1 MRVYEIAKEVGI
13 PAKDLIAKIRAL
25 GLEVNNHMSSLDADG
40 VARIKR
46 SLEKEKQS
54 VAQPQQTQRLATGG
68 AVLRR
73 RSSGEKAPD
82 SGDDRSAEREPV
94 RAREPERTAP
104 PPSHAAPGTVIR
116 RRAPDEMPVS
126 HSPGSQASHASS
138 APAGSSSSVTAPPP
152 RPVVRAPEPPAASS
166 VEPSQHAEA
175 RPADRPDR
183 DSIEQRPEPRPEH
196 RAEAQ
201 PAAPAA
207 HAEEPDRTDRTD
219 RSNRPAESPASVESR
234 SNERPPEA
242 GERGERVER
251 AERPEREPQRQ
262 EHVEQA
268 ARAEH
273 VERAPERTPD
283 RAPERPAAAPAQT
296 ERQPERP
303 ADRAAATTSD
313 RAPDRTPDRT
323 SVRPTEQRVE
333 RTGDRSH
340 DRPAQSERPAHP
352 ERPAQY
358 DRPAHPER
366 PAQYDRPA
374 QPAAARPSDRPTGD
388 SGRRPDRVEPPM
400 SAHGD
405 RPRSRVI
412 VAGPQV
418 VGRGGEQGQ
427 AQTARAPER
436 SPGPPPSTPLPPR
449 LVSPR
454 EVRQPQIEHKRPVE
468 PTGDARSHFERELER
483 ARARTAEREP
493 SRDEPGVR
501 SGPAPVENGEALAAS
516 QASPPVR
523 NPSRPAVGTV
533 ISLPPRIKI
542 TERTPAT
549 GRPAPGPQPVN
560 PIRGRYAQQQQQ
572 RGGPRGPG
580 GRPGPHNDFGRKKLP
595 LGKKGKQTT
604 ITTPAE
610 HKRVIRIEDSITV
623 ADLARGMGI
632 KSPEV
637 LKKLWGMGMTGVNIN
652 AAIDFDTAQLLAS
665 EFGYEVQNVAFKEED
680 VFAQKPDDNEQMTP
694 RSPVV
699 TVMGHVDHGKTTLL
713 DSIRKARVAAG
724 EAGGITQHVAAY
736 KVAAPGHG
744 DIVFLDT
751 PGHEAFTEMR
761 ARGAQATDIVVL
773 VVAANDGVMPQTLEA
788 LAHAKDAGVKII
800 VAVNKIDM
808 PDAAPDRVRQQLAD
822 HGLIPEEWGG
832 DTIYANVSALRGEG
846 IDNLLAQIAATADFL
861 ELRANPDKPA
871 SGLVIEARLDRNR
884 GPMATIL
891 IQEGTLKVGDMLVAG
906 RTFGKVRAMLDDRG
920 NSLDEAGPS
929 TPIEVLGLDGVPE
942 AGDQVNAAEDDKV
955 AKQVVEHRRQQE
967 RKRELGSKQRF
978 SLENMMERNTEG
990 AIKELKVVLKADV
1003 QGSAEALKASLTK
1016 LSTEKVKV
1024 NVIAAAVGGI
1034 TESDVNLAKAGG
1046 AIIVGFHVRPAGSGK
1061 SAKHA
1066 EQEGVEIRLYDI
1078 IYDALDDVKAA
1089 MAGLLAPIKREV
1101 AMGKLQVRDT
1111 FSIPK
1116 MGTVAGC
1123 MVTEGKI
1130 TRKAHLRIIRDA
1142 VQVYEGKVGSLRR
1155 FKDDVSEVQQ
1165 GYECGVMVAGWNE
1178 IKQNDV
1184 IEAYEVIEE
1193 AAQL

>member
-13 PAKDLIAKIRAL
+13 PNKDLIAKIRAL
-25 GLEVNNHMSSLDADG
+25 GLEVNNHMSSLDADD

-54 VAQPQQTQRLATGG
+54 VAQPQQTQKLSTGG

-73 RSSGEKAPD
+73 RSTGDKPNETA
-82 SGDDRSAEREPV
+82 GDDRSTEREPV
-94 RAREPERTAP
+94 RARAPEPERPVAP
-104 PPSHAAPGTVIR
+104 PPMVR
-116 RRAPDEMPVS
+116 RRAPDDAPV
-126 HSPGSQASHASS
+126 
-138 APAGSSSSVTAPPP
+138 APPP
-152 RPVVRAPEPPAASS
+152 RPVVARAPEPAPQAAEPPVERAPERSERI
-166 VEPSQHAEA
+166 EPSA
-175 RPADRPDR
+175 
-183 DSIEQRPEPRPEH
+183 S
-196 RAEAQ
+196 
-201 PAAPAA
+201 AAPASSPPSTER
-207 HAEEPDRTDRTD
+207 AERTPEPL
-219 RSNRPAESPASVESR
+219 ASRE
-234 SNERPPEA
+234 PPVAAAAQEPT
-242 GERGERVER
+242 ERGERVER
-251 AERPEREPQRQ
+251 
-262 EHVEQA
+262 VEQRPDPVEQI
-268 ARAEH
+268 ARIEQ
-273 VERAPERTPD
+273 VERAPERTERPAEPVVA
-283 RAPERPAAAPAQT
+283 RAPERPVERAPEPERASARASERPVERAAAP
-296 ERQPERP
+296 ERASERPPERANDRAP
-303 ADRAAATTSD
+303 APSERAAATND
-313 RAPDRTPDRT
+313 RTNDRTPAPSERQADRGA
-323 SVRPTEQRVE
+323 VRPN
-333 RTGDRSH
+333 DRGPQGAGPQAGP
-340 DRPAQSERPAHP
+340 RNGP
-352 ERPAQY
+352 
-358 DRPAHPER
+358 
-366 PAQYDRPA
+366 
-374 QPAAARPSDRPTGD
+374 PSDA
-388 SGRRPDRVEPPM
+388 GRRPEPAM
-400 SAHGD
+400 SAQGQ
-405 RPRSRVI
+405 PRSRVI

-418 VGRGGEQGQ
+418 VGGRGGEQQVQ
-427 AQTARAPER
+427 AQAPRAPER
-436 SPGPPPSTPLPPR
+436 APSPPPSTQLPPR
-449 LVSPR
+449 VVSPR
-454 EVRQPQIEHKRPVE
+454 GEMRQPTVEHKRPTIE
-468 PTGDARSHFERELER
+468 QPGDARSRFELELER
-483 ARARTAEREP
+483 ARARTAER
-493 SRDEPGVR
+493 
-501 SGPAPVENGEALAAS
+501 PADPVARTVAPPVENGEA
-516 QASPPVR
+516 QAPPAR
-523 NPSRPAVGTV
+523 DPSRPAVGTV

-610 HKRVIRIEDSITV
+610 HKRIIRIEDTITV
-623 ADLARGMGI
+623 ADLARNMGI

-652 AAIDFDTAQLLAS
+652 TAIDFDTAQLLAN
-665 EFGYEVQNVAFKEED
+665 EFAYEVQNVAFKEED
-680 VFAQKPDDNEQMTP
+680 IFSQRVDENEEMTP

-800 VAVNKIDM
+800 VAVNKIDT

-846 IDNLLAQIAATADFL
+846 IENLLSQIAATADFL
-861 ELRANPDKPA
+861 ELRANANKPA

-891 IQEGTLKVGDMLVAG
+891 IQEGTLKVGDMVVAG

-920 NSLDEAGPS
+920 NNLEEAGPS
-929 TPIEVLGLDGVPE
+929 TPIEVLGLDGVPD

-955 AKQVVEHRRQQE
+955 AKQVVEHRRQIE

-978 SLENMMERNTEG
+978 SLENMMERNSAG
-990 AIKELKVVLKADV
+990 ASKELKVVLKADV
-1003 QGSAEALKASLTK
+1003 QGSAEAIKASLTK

-1024 NVIAAAVGGI
+1024 NVIAAGVGGI
-1034 TESDVNLAKAGG
+1034 TETDVNLAKAGG
-1046 AIIVGFHVRPAGSGK
+1046 AIIVGFHVRPAGK
-1061 SAKHA
+1061 SSKHA

-1078 IYDALDDVKAA
+1078 IYDALDDVRSA

-1123 MVTEGKI
+1123 MVTDGKI

-1155 FKDDVSEVQQ
+1155 FKDDVSEVAN

-1178 IKQNDV
+1178 IKTNDI